1 MRLVFDRARGTFDL
15 ALAPG
20 GDLDPGIGNGGFLEG
35 AVWASL
41 FTDALA
47 SADDFA
53 AELTP
58 DLGRDRR
65 GWWADWGRAAEESLG
80 SLLWLYAREKKSES
94 VRLNLQAAATR
105 ALEWLV
111 DDGVARTL
119 TVTVE
124 FMPADKVGI
133 SVELIRPSGVR
144 DNWRADLLWSGLA

>member
-1 MRLVFDRARGTFDL
+1 MRLVFDPTRGAFDL

-47 SADDFA
+47 SPDDFA
-53 AELTP
+53 AGLTP

-65 GWWADWGRAAEESLG
+65 GWWADFGRAPEESLG
-80 SLLWLYAREKKSES
+80 SLLWLYAREKKSEA
-94 VRLNLQAAATR
+94 VRLSLQAAATR
-105 ALEWLV
+105 ALDWLV
-111 DDGVARTL
+111 DDGVARAL

-124 FMPADKVGI
+124 FLPADAVGI
-133 SVELIRPSGVR
+133 AVELIRPNGVR
-144 DNWRADLLWSGLA
+144 DNWRVDLLWSGLA

>member
-1 MRLVFDRARGTFDL
+1 MRLVFDQTRGTFDL

-20 GDLDPGIGNGGFLEG
+20 GDLDAGIGNGGFLEG

-47 SADDFA
+47 SPDDFA
-53 AELTP
+53 AGPTP

-65 GWWADWGRAAEESLG
+65 GWWADWGRPPEDSLG
-80 SLLWLYAREKKSES
+80 SLLWLYAREKQREA

-105 ALEWLV
+105 ALEWMV
-111 DDGVARTL
+111 IDGVARSL
-119 TVTVE
+119 GVTVE
-124 FMPADKVGI
+124 FMPADKVAI
-133 SVELIRPSGVR
+133 AVELVRPNGVR